1 MCTRCNPYDICPTV
15 HTLANTLEWDTIEI
29 VQFDDVL
36 LDEESNMQ
44 NDINVS
50 TSKENSDGSSNV
62 VEGAEIED
70 VQRGRSDE

>member
-1 MCTRCNPYDICPTV
+1 MQSILIYVLAV

-36 LDEESNMQ
+36 LDEESSMQ

-50 TSKENSDGSSNV
+50 TSKEDCDGSSKMLRLKMSQGGRAMNR
-62 VEGAEIED
+62 D
-70 VQRGRSDE
+70 VCF